1 LGRIEAEGGICT
13 GDAKIYSPSPNCIKL
28 LLAAVITFLPLAI
41 FWQLDMLL
49 EQKKLG
55 SKAG

>member
-1 LGRIEAEGGICT
+1 
-13 GDAKIYSPSPNCIKL
+13 

-49 EQKKLG
+49 EQKKVG